1 MGAWVTS
8 IVGVICLGILLD
20 IVLPEGKTTKYI
32 RGAFS
37 LIVILAIVAPI
48 PSLLKKEWKIN
59 ADVSAISQSEG
70 EIGFDAANT
79 FAQSYAQKCEQALK
93 EKGIDAECEIDYA
106 DGVLKSVSVKT
117 QSRYDGDKIVAIVS
131 ESLSVAPFKVFVL
144 YV

>member
-59 ADVSAISQSEG
+59 ADDYAISQSEG

-93 EKGIDAECEIDYA
+93 ENGIDAECEIDYA

-117 QSRYDGDKIVAIVS
+117 QSRRDGDKIVAIVS
-131 ESLSVAPFKVFVL
+131 DALSVAPFKVFVL

>member
-70 EIGFDAANT
+70 EIDFDAANT
-79 FAQSYAQKCEQALK
+79 VLAQSYAQKCEQGS
-93 EKGIDAECEIDYA
+93 ERQGHR
-106 DGVLKSVSVKT
+106 
-117 QSRYDGDKIVAIVS
+117 SRMRYRLRGRRAQKRERENAI
-131 ESLSVAPFKVFVL
+131 ET
-144 YV
+144 

>member
-79 FAQSYAQKCEQALK
+79 FAQSYAQKCEQVLK

-106 DGVLKSVSVKT
+106 GGVLKSVSVKT
-117 QSRYDGDKIVAIVS
+117 QSRRDGDKIVAIVS
-131 ESLSVAPFKVFVL
+131 DALSVAPFKVFVL

>member
-93 EKGIDAECEIDYA
+93 EKGIDAYCEIEYA

-117 QSRYDGDKIVAIVS
+117 QSRRDGDKIVAIVS
-131 ESLSVAPFKVFVL
+131 DALSVAPFKVFVL